1 MQTARNARALYF
13 SESFIFRKNLMK
25 GLLVD
30 LSKRLVLKFSFA
42 VMLWLLPVIYAVSHL
57 AIWIFTAWRHQIS
70 WVAFLGNYD
79 ASWYNKIIV
88 EGYSRVSLAFFPLYP
103 LIIEFVSFVFKDPVP
118 YQVTGT
124 IFSFGILLAFLILAG
139 FLVREKGENKGLLYL
154 LPGNSWA
161 LFLFLFSP
169 GSFIFHSHHTESLF
183 LLTSFLVFLACGK
196 KKLIIASILAGIC
209 ALERN
214 QGILVAVTAGFWLA
228 SYEIILIKKF
238 RTFFLSGFTSFSI
251 FLLYPLYQ
259 YIIFDAPFGFIEA
272 QNFWPHVE
280 SIGDIFKTF
289 FFANKNQTISSDT
302 VTHHFVYWCFWISVL
317 LLYKKN
323 RWLAFYTMVSL
334 MIMPFQGSLFNVY
347 RFGSILFPALFAAG
361 DQIGKLPLWVK
372 IVLTAMIL
380 FLNYQI
386 TARYVL
392 CVWPY

>member
-1 MQTARNARALYF
+1 MKAVFLDTSKKMALKC
-13 SESFIFRKNLMK
+13 SF
-25 GLLVD
+25 G
-30 LSKRLVLKFSFA
+30 A
-42 VMLWLLPVIYAVSHL
+42 MLWLLPVIYVVSHL
-57 AIWIFTAWRHQIS
+57 AIWIITAWRHQIS

-79 ASWYNKIIV
+79 AAWYNQIIV

-103 LIIEFVSFVFKDPVP
+103 LVIEFVSFIFKDTVP

-124 IFSFGILLAFLILAG
+124 IFSLGILLAFLILAG
-139 FLVREKGENKGLLYL
+139 FLIRENGEDKGLLSL

-228 SYEIILIKKF
+228 SYEIVFTKKF
-238 RTFFLSGFTSFSI
+238 RTFFLSGLISFTF

-259 YIIFDAPFGFIEA
+259 YLIFDDPFGFIEA
-272 QNFWPHVE
+272 QNYWPHVE

-289 FFANKNQTISSDT
+289 FFANEKQIISTDT
-302 VTHHFVYWCFWISVL
+302 VTHHFVYWCFWISVP

-323 RWLAFYTMVSL
+323 RWLAFYTTVSL
-334 MIMPFQGSLFNVY
+334 MIMPLQGSLFNVY
-347 RFGSILFPALFAAG
+347 RFGSILFPSLFAAG
-361 DQIGKLPLWVK
+361 EQIGKLPLWIK
-372 IVLTAMIL
+372 IAFTAIIL
-380 FLNYQI
+380 YLNYQI